1 MAIYLK
7 KKQLTIWNI
16 FHFILHKFN
25 WEKEFPLF
33 WWLLY
38 RNELWKFFFKKIES
52 TVKLRIVNS
61 DRVKK
66 IAYREYEVLYVNN
79 FAFRI
84 SELCMLC
91 S

>member
-1 MAIYLK
+1 MTFVQKWIVK
-7 KKQLTIWNI
+7 V
-16 FHFILHKFN
+16 
-25 WEKEFPLF
+25 
-33 WWLLY
+33 
-38 RNELWKFFFKKIES
+38 FFKKIES